1 MTDILVISVFIPLQQ
16 CQSKHLAQVCL
27 YRYWLYMDLKSF
39 GNYTNFVQDEKTK
52 CNKYADELAKMEL
65 KWKEQVKIAENIKL
79 ELAEVV
85 DSYKVSLIFI

>member
-1 MTDILVISVFIPLQQ
+1 
-16 CQSKHLAQVCL
+16 
-27 YRYWLYMDLKSF
+27 MDLKSF